1 MWVEGFAETVLGL
14 ALLDW
19 SAMGLFS
26 TLFFEPIVERRPIDA
41 LVGDVDL
48 LELAMDAFLLVPS
61 TAGLDR
67 SSAVSSG
74 STFLF
79 VIELSEGL
87 AFNFDFAKDA
97 VLPVVAARPELGSLT
112 PPFGVPRWLDD
123 IAIIV

>member
-97 VLPVVAARPELGSLT
+97 ALPVVAARPELGSLT

>member
-1 MWVEGFAETVLGL
+1 MWVEGFAETLLGL
-14 ALLDW
+14 ALLDR
-19 SAMGLFS
+19 SAVGLFS
-26 TLFFEPIVERRPIDA
+26 TLFVEPIVERRPIDA

-48 LELAMDAFLLVPS
+48 FELAMDAFLLAPS

-79 VIELSEGL
+79 VIELNEGL
-87 AFNFDFAKDA
+87 AFNFDFDEDA
-97 VLPVVAARPELGSLT
+97 AFPVVAARPENGSLT

-123 IAIIV
+123 IAVV